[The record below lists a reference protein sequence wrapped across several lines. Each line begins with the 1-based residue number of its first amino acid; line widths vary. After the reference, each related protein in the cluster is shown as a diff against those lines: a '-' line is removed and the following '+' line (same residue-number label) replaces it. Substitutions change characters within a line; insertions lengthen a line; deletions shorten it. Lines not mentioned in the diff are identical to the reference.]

1 MPNFRLGGP
10 VDALLRRY
18 RAMPHKISAHPSR
31 SNCIID
37 RLLVMKVLIDMK
49 VSEVLKASTTDDLR
63 KFGSYFELKNSFEQ
77 ELNNK
82 LEVNGWDSFFIKIKK
97 LKNIVSSNKEALES
111 ACNKEDFKQSKQEV
125 SDILT
130 INVKA
135 KSWTELKQKVDSFI
149 FVFCSGIFDPYAHY
163 EQTKLKKF
171 KGSSKLEGI
180 DIDISNEKPSLES
193 VLKKYRR

>member
-111 ACNKEDFKQSKQEV
+111 ACNK
-125 SDILT
+125 
-130 INVKA
+130 
-135 KSWTELKQKVDSFI
+135 
-149 FVFCSGIFDPYAHY
+149 
-163 EQTKLKKF
+163 
-171 KGSSKLEGI
+171 
-180 DIDISNEKPSLES
+180 
-193 VLKKYRR
+193 